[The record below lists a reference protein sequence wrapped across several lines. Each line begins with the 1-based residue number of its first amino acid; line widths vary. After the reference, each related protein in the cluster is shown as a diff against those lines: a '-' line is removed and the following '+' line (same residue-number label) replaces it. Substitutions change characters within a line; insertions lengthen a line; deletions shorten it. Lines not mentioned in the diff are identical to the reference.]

1 MQGTFYAP
9 VNLMQLEDTLREH
22 EPYATL
28 IVSTTG
34 LDDSTFV
41 EHSPTRVLLTQ
52 YEYDEQLKAYKEG
65 FAFDKLVQAPQSAID
80 RAIANTEYDV
90 FVNGGIDRNAYLDGI
105 GVLSVADFQKEFA
118 RAVSAVQESKALLIV
133 NNTSHAEHYL
143 AKIGCDAGIT
153 ALKESEHLV
162 DQTRLTLEYM
172 QKNNIHGSATLEGLR
187 NAIMPMPT
195 ACTFLKD
202 EAVAKDFKSKSKEEF
217 LQAYPKIT
225 PRAYGVAERFTES
238 QAQKIVGGD
247 NRSKVIHSFVT
258 KVGRDAGILESEL
271 HSRFRQQDADYM
283 ESLSTK
289 GKTDYQGKSVGEKL
303 DTLKEMGAVNPDE
316 IRKGNSAFHELMD
329 AVEKGDNKGIVIF
342 HVATTGFDWSKQAPQ
357 VTGQPIQFAAL
368 AYSRGED
375 GTVDMTQ
382 RPQGK
387 SILIEASSRAVLAAE
402 KEAAKGKYDTFKEAG
417 IDIDAYKAGEGV
429 LSQDKAIKIISEF
442 FKKCPPEDYT
452 YVVMGGSNAKLYPD
466 RSYAQTALQ
475 NLGNFAVQD
484 AKTIDFCQAIKDYA
498 VWVQDTQAQGVQNVL
513 FGDKQLSKFGVKDV
527 AEAVGLPAESV
538 AACKQKCGF
547 VAQSIATLEKQQAL
561 LRGEPEKEAPIHSPA
576 SAKSVVKAPAQAEMT
591 EADMAKI
598 EREAQDKAF
607 EEMLRASGE
616 LGEPIEEI
624 ASSPTRSVPEKHGR
638 LYSDKQNDSIPV
650 VKGLGEI
657 KIVGEQP
664 IPHVKQTSSEFTNA
678 EGRLCKTSEALK
690 QPVKESKPAPT
701 SVMEQ
706 RRRSRHEQTS
716 FDKSKFSEAPKL
728 NKTPEQSAA
737 PAPSQNNDALLK
749 AVQAQS
755 EMTSKLLTAIS
766 TKDDQISKLTDIVAK
781 QQEQIGQLQSMNM
794 QMQTMLMQTMTEHN
808 AFLTQMAMG
817 VDHAPVVVGKNNMV
831 DFLEHQKE
839 QIDSVRGQ
847 LPDGMAKKQLTS
859 ANQAITDAQKTL
871 EQQHERDKAS

>member
-172 QKNNIHGSATLEGLR
+172 QKNNIHGSATLESLR

-238 QAQKIVGGD
+238 QAQKIVGGN
-247 NRSKVIHSFVT
+247 NRSKVIHSFAT

-271 HSRFRQQDADYM
+271 HFRFRQQDADYM
-283 ESLSTK
+283 ENLSTK
-289 GKTDYQGKSVGEKL
+289 GKADYQGKSMSEKL
-303 DTLKEMGAVNPDE
+303 DTLKEMGTVNPDE

-375 GTVDMTQ
+375 GKVDMTQ

-429 LSQDKAIKIISEF
+429 LSQDAAIKVISEF

-561 LRGEPEKEAPIHSPA
+561 LRGEPEKEVSVPSPA
-576 SAKSVVKAPAQAEMT
+576 PAKVVEKASVQAEMT
-591 EADMAKI
+591 DADMARI
-598 EREAQDKAF
+598 EREAQDRAF
-607 EEMLRASGE
+607 EEMLVASGE
-616 LGEPIEEI
+616 ISEPIEQT
-624 ASSPTRSVPEKHGR
+624 SSPVRSVSERHGR
-638 LYSDKQNDSIPV
+638 IYSDKKNDSVPV
-650 VKGLGEI
+650 INGLGEI
-657 KIVGEQP
+657 KVVGEQP
-664 IPHVKQTSSEFTNA
+664 IPHI
-678 EGRLCKTSEALK
+678 SEALK
-690 QPVKESKPAPT
+690 KPAPETKPAPT

-755 EMTSKLLTAIS
+755 EMTGKLLTAIS

-817 VDHAPVVVGKNNMV
+817 VEHSPVVGKNNMV

-839 QIDSVRGQ
+839 QIDNVRGQ
-847 LPDGMAKKQLTS
+847 LPEGTAKKQLTS
-859 ANQAITDAQKTL
+859 ANQAITDAQKSL
-871 EQQHERDKAS
+871 EKQHERDKAS

>member
-22 EPYATL
+22 KPYATL

-34 LDDSTFV
+34 LDNDTFV
-41 EHSPTRVLLTQ
+41 EHSPTRVVLTQ

-65 FAFDKLVQAPQSAID
+65 FAFDELVQAPQSAVD
-80 RAIANTEYDV
+80 RAIANTEYDA
-90 FVNGGIDRNAYLDGI
+90 FANGGIDREAYLR
-105 GVLSVADFQKEFA
+105 GVDVLRVDAFQKEFA
-118 RAVSAVQESKALLIV
+118 RAISAVQESGALLIA
-133 NNTSHAEHYL
+133 NNISHTEHYL
-143 AKIGCDAGIT
+143 AKINCDTGIV
-153 ALKESEHLV
+153 ALKESERLV
-162 DQTRLTLEYM
+162 DQTRLTPEYM
-172 QKNNIHGSATLEGLR
+172 QKNGIHGSTTLESLR
-187 NAIMPMPT
+187 NAIMPVPT
-195 ACTFLKD
+195 ACAFLKD
-202 EAVAKDFKSKSKEEF
+202 EAIAKDFKQKSKEEF

-225 PRAYGVAERFTES
+225 PRAYGVAERFTEAQS
-238 QAQKIVGGD
+238 QKIVGGD

-258 KVGRDAGILESEL
+258 KVGRDAGILESEIQ
-271 HSRFRQQDADYM
+271 SRLRQQDADYM
-283 ESLSTK
+283 EGLSAK
-289 GKTDYQGKSVGEKL
+289 GKTEYQGKSTNEKI

-329 AVEKGDNKGIVIF
+329 AVEKGDNKGLVIF
-342 HVATTGFDWSKQAPQ
+342 HVATTGFDWSKKAPQ

-368 AYSRGED
+368 VYSRGED
-375 GTVDMTQ
+375 GKIDMTQ

-429 LSQDKAIKIISEF
+429 LSQDEATKVISEI
-442 FKKCPPEDYT
+442 FKKCPPEDFT

-498 VWVQDTQAQGVQNVL
+498 VWVQESQLQGIQNVL

-527 AEAVGLPAESV
+527 AEAIGVPAESV

-561 LRGEPEKEAPIHSPA
+561 LRGEPEKEAPTLSPA
-576 SAKSVVKAPAQAEMT
+576 PAKPVKQAPAQTEMT
-591 EADMAKI
+591 DADMARI
-598 EREAQDKAF
+598 EREAQDRAF
-607 EEMLRASGE
+607 EEMLRENGE
-616 LGEPIEEI
+616 LNEPSETS
-624 ASSPTRSVPEKHGR
+624 APSPVRSNSGRHGN
-638 LYSDKQNDSIPV
+638 LYSDKKNDSIPV
-650 VKGLGEI
+650 VQGLGEI

-664 IPHVKQTSSEFTNA
+664 IPHV
-678 EGRLCKTSEALK
+678 SEALK
-690 QPVKESKPAPT
+690 QPTEKQKPA
-701 SVMEQ
+701 SSSIMEQ
-706 RRRSRHEQTS
+706 RRRRQHEQTS
-716 FDKSKFSEAPKL
+716 FDKSKFSEAT
-728 NKTPEQSAA
+728 TPEKASEHSVSSV
-737 PAPSQNNDALLK
+737 PSQNGDALLK
-749 AVQAQS
+749 AIQAQS
-755 EMTSKLLTAIS
+755 EMTSKLLAAVS
-766 TKDDQISKLTDIVAK
+766 VKDDQISKLTDIIAK

-794 QMQTMLMQTMTEHN
+794 QMQAMLMQTMTEHN
-808 AFLTQMAMG
+808 TFLTQMAMG
-817 VDHAPVVVGKNNMV
+817 IDYSPAVVGKNNMV

-839 QIDSVRGQ
+839 QIDNVRGQ
-847 LPDGMAKKQLTS
+847 LPEGTAKKQLTS

-871 EQQHERDKAS
+871 EQQHGRDKAS